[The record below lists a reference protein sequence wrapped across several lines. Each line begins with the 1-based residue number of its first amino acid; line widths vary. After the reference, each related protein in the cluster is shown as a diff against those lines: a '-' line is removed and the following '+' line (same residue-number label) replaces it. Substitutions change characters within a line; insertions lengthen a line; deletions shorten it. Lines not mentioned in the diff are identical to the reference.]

1 MKYLTLSG
9 GRKGLTPGYRGATT
23 TGCLLFLIIA
33 GVAGYVGFKFGEA
46 YWNYFEMRHK
56 SREVLNWAAAHP
68 PKTNAEIVQRLIAKA
83 AEAEVE
89 LSSENIQI
97 FQTPDTLTIIVS
109 WGREVEFPYYT
120 LPLNFKTTQTEE
132 KRWYKGGVL
141 IK

>member
-1 MKYLTLSG
+1 VKYLTLSA
-9 GRKGLTPGYRGATT
+9 GRKGSAPYRGATT
-23 TGCLLFLIIA
+23 AGCLLFLIIA
-33 GVAGYVGFKFGEA
+33 GVAGYVGLKFGEA

-56 SREVLNWAAAHP
+56 TREVLNWAAAHP
-68 PKTNAEIVQRLIAKA
+68 PKTDKEIAQRLMAKA

-97 FQTPDTLTIIVS
+97 LQRPDNLTITVS

-120 LPLNFKTTQTEE
+120 FLLNFKTTQTEE
-132 KRWYKGGVL
+132 KRWYKRGVL